1 MALHKHSK
9 LFFPADIDL
18 SGAFDVTKRNRPM
31 KKLPTS
37 GKPDE
42 KSASVSNFIVNS
54 GNRLLGSP
62 EPSKDLLGDTT
73 RKMTDPGFRVDID
86 MDKMTGSKK
95 G

>member
-18 SGAFDVTKRNRPM
+18 SGAFKPTKRNRPM
-31 KKLPTS
+31 KELSKS

-42 KSASVSNFIVNS
+42 KSANVSNFIVNS
-54 GNRLLGSP
+54 GNRLLGSQA
-62 EPSKDLLGDTT
+62 SVDLLGDTT